1 MFRLCFVWVYI
12 IRDSSLDS
20 ACGSMAGFVSVRT
33 RADKEKFSYLP
44 EVVLMLGKE
53 KRLSSGFIVVHFY
66 GIVDF

>member
-20 ACGSMAGFVSVRT
+20 ACGSMADFVSVRT

-44 EVVLMLGKE
+44 EVVLM
-53 KRLSSGFIVVHFY
+53 
-66 GIVDF
+66 